1 MTLLEQKIKNLPAS
15 PGVYQY
21 FDAEGKLLYVG
32 KAKSLKN
39 RVKSYFNFNPLRPAA
54 NLSLRIRKMIGEAS
68 DLAYIVVKSEH
79 DALLLENS
87 LIKQLNPKYNILLRD
102 DKTYP
107 YIYIDH
113 SQEYPRYDI
122 TRKIIDSKEI
132 KYYGPYSVGARDILD
147 SIYELCRLV
156 QKKSCLKGGKLC
168 LYYQIKR
175 CLGPCELPVSKERYA
190 QELQKA
196 QEYLLNKKK
205 LLAKLEKRMEFYA
218 EELRFEEAAQLR
230 DRIERIER
238 SSIQSDI
245 DFASKENFDIFV
257 VEHDR
262 KRAVVVRV
270 FMREGKIVSSS
281 SSVVNK
287 KENFD
292 AAELL
297 QRSIVNFYA
306 YQRPPVTAP
315 LLVNIPLEEQE
326 LLSDFLTQELGKKT
340 EIRLPK
346 RGAKKQLVELALL
359 NAREILRQE
368 NTAKRSTIMS
378 EIRELF
384 SLEHEPERIECFDNS
399 HLMGKAPVG
408 AMVVWEEDG
417 FKKSAYRHYHLEARD
432 EYAQMKE
439 LLTRR
444 IESFSKEAAPDL
456 WVIDGGA
463 TLLKLAYELLQS
475 SGANVDVIAIAKEK
489 VDAKAH
495 RAKGKAQ
502 DIVHTTAGEFR
513 LKPSD
518 KRLQFIQR
526 IRDEAHRFAITF
538 HKRTKLKEDRQSE
551 LLQLHGISEAKVKK
565 LINYFGT
572 FEAIREASEE
582 EISTILNKKDAKII
596 KKMYG

>member
-175 CLGPCELPVSKERYA
+175 CLGPCELPVSQERYA